1 MAPCKVKGAICG
13 LITLEATQKQLRSFF
28 LSDFPA
34 CSFLDFH
41 ILTARCEKH
50 WLGHDQGLP
59 FEALIGGVI
68 GLASVLDNAIN
79 IRQEADIIQH
89 AENILNDP
97 VILSEP
103 RVEVLAAI
111 ALRGLYLR
119 ATTTPH
125 VTWLVSCTAMHMA
138 ESLGIH
144 KDYESNVGRHDN
156 MTNQWNNDAISCMFW
171 IICAG
176 NRLVSHELGRSPVVL
191 HGVTRKIPFS
201 SSNTGGAAILCRL
214 SCLLPIREAAEVSDE
229 EQERFKQSLD
239 IIAKTTG
246 DHPFLKL
253 ITADVCFCLY
263 RRIHVGSHR
272 ITKDQSQQVVLIGR
286 AAVKAAS
293 QLLHKGRPWWNML
306 GTLFQFCCVLISMD
320 TLDSLADLRYA
331 MKTVNLIQDR
341 YPGEKKAQALSTLRT
356 LITASKQRKQ
366 TQIAYLSAVEEPE
379 QSCVNMHDDF
389 SLPPTDLAFPDLP
402 FDITRWG
409 MEDLDWMPVE
419 APLGL

>member
-1 MAPCKVKGAICG
+1 MAPCKVKGAICS

-34 CSFLDFH
+34 CGFLDLH
-41 ILTARCEKH
+41 ILLARCEKH

-111 ALRGLYLR
+111 VLRGLYLR

-125 VTWLVSCTAMHMA
+125 VTWLLNCTAMHMA
-138 ESLGIH
+138 ESLGLH
-144 KDYESNVGRHDN
+144 KDYESNVGKYHDPA
-156 MTNQWNNDAISCMFW
+156 NQWDNDAISCMFW
-171 IICAG
+171 IICSG

-191 HGVTRKIPFS
+191 HGVTRKFPFS
-201 SSNTGGAAILCRL
+201 SSDTSGAAILCRL
-214 SCLLPIREAAEVSDE
+214 SCLLPVKEVSDE
-229 EQERFKQSLD
+229 DQERSKQSLD
-239 IIAKTTG
+239 IIAKTAG
-246 DHPFLKL
+246 GHPFLKL
-253 ITADVCFCLY
+253 IAADVCFCLY
-263 RRIHVGSHR
+263 RRIHVGNHR
-272 ITKDQSQQVVLIGR
+272 ITKEQCQQVVLIGR
-286 AAVKAAS
+286 AAVRAAS
-293 QLLHKGRPWWNML
+293 QLLHKERPWWNML

-320 TLDSLADLRYA
+320 SLDSLADLRYA
-331 MKTVNLIQDR
+331 MKTINLIHDR
-341 YPGEKKAQALSTLRT
+341 YPGEKKAQALSTLRA

-379 QSCVNMHDDF
+379 EACVNMQDDF
-389 SLPPTDLAFPDLP
+389 SLSPTDLTFPELP
-402 FDITRWG
+402 FDITSWG
-409 MEDLDWMPVE
+409 MEDLDWMSVE